1 MIDVRKV
8 DLNSLQVAAK
18 LFNAYRVFYEQPS
31 DLAGAEAFLKA
42 RIENKESIIYIA
54 YKGETAVGFTQ
65 LYPSFT
71 SVGMQRVW
79 VLNDLFVDSHV
90 RKMGVGEALIEKAKT
105 LGKETGAKWVQL
117 ETAVDNVVAQG
128 LYDKT
133 GFKRAEGFYHYSVEL
148 E

>member
-1 MIDVRKV
+1 MIDVRQA
-8 DLNSLQVAAK
+8 DLTSLPAAAM

-42 RIENKESIIYIA
+42 RITNKESILYIA
-54 YKGETAVGFTQ
+54 YKEENPVGFTQ

-71 SVGMQRVW
+71 SVGMKPIW
-79 VLNDLFVDSHV
+79 ILNDLYVNANA
-90 RKMGVGEALIEKAKT
+90 RKMGVGEALIEKAKS
-105 LGKETGAKWVQL
+105 LGKETGAKRVVL

-133 GFKRAEGFYHYSVEL
+133 GFKRGEGFYNYSVEL
-148 E
+148 A

>member
-1 MIDVRKV
+1 MIDVRKA
-8 DLNSLQVAAK
+8 DLDSLQAAAK

-31 DLAGAEAFLKA
+31 DLVGAEAFLKE
-42 RIENKESIIYIA
+42 RIENKESIIYLA
-54 YKGETAVGFTQ
+54 YIGDQAVGFTQ

-71 SVGMQRVW
+71 SVGMRRVW
-79 VLNDLFVDSHV
+79 ILNDLFVDSDV

-105 LGKETGAKWVQL
+105 LGKETGAKRVVL
-117 ETAVDNVVAQG
+117 ETAVDNVIAQG

-133 GFKRAEGFYHYSVEL
+133 GFKRAEGFYNYSVEI